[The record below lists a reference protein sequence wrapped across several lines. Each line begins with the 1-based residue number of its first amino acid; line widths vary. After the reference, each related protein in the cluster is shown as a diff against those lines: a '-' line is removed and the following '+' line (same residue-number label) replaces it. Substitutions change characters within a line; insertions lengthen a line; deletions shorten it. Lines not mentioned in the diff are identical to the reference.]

1 LIADEITKVKAERKQ
16 VKQDY
21 QAKRAEAV
29 DKIAKLRKSQ
39 ALLLYVIKHH
49 EDVRV
54 KEQRVNSGELKEE
67 EKGLNKYFKKYEN
80 MKLFIENP
88 VSLIQ
93 MAYKNN
99 HPSEEEVR
107 AQVNED

>member
-1 LIADEITKVKAERKQ
+1 M
-16 VKQDY
+16 
-21 QAKRAEAV
+21 
-29 DKIAKLRKSQ
+29 
-39 ALLLYVIKHH
+39 
-49 EDVRV
+49 
-54 KEQRVNSGELKEE
+54 
-67 EKGLNKYFKKYEN
+67 KKYEN